1 MQHICRAVCPH
12 GRQSV
17 RPSARLPLLAVR
29 SVVRAAVCHPSVRP
43 SACPSGRLCFRPPA
57 RPAVRPLAVRE
68 NVPRNTTQK
77 SHMQI
82 RCWARAQCTRHHMT
96 QISFTRNA
104 YTSSYSFR
112 SLLGSGFAVL
122 QIAVV
127 VLTTAAAL
135 LAAMPS
141 SALCRAKRA
150 FVSVLLSVASMYG
163 VSALVNRESED
174 KDVLRAYRQVIK
186 KAHPD
191 HVCASVRP
199 LARPSVR

>member
-1 MQHICRAVCPH
+1 MRHVAEQYEVNHIHADKYFCH
-12 GRQSV
+12 GHV
-17 RPSARLPLLAVR
+17 
-29 SVVRAAVCHPSVRP
+29 
-43 SACPSGRLCFRPPA
+43 
-57 RPAVRPLAVRE
+57 
-68 NVPRNTTQK
+68 
-77 SHMQI
+77 QI
-82 RCWARAQCTRHHMT
+82 RCWARAQCARHHMT

-191 HVCASVRP
+191 HGGDTEKFQRLQAAKEAWATQREKSPKVGAPSASADDLVLSTLSADGPSGGARVRGQ
-199 LARPSVR
+199 SVLLTYSGT